1 MFTMNPLVFS
11 VLILSIGL
19 IETMICAIFA
29 NLAGEIAFR
38 NQCLVYAVIFMCV
51 LHYIRSYMKK
61 EYGAKEKGKVK
72 DGKDRKVKGSS
83 KSPGDE

>member
-1 MFTMNPLVFS
+1 MFTMSPLVFS

-19 IETMICAIFA
+19 LDSIICAMLA

-38 NQCLVYAVIFMCV
+38 NQCLVYVVIFMCV
-51 LHYIRSYMKK
+51 LHYIRSCMKK
-61 EYGAKEKGKVK
+61 EYGVKQKGKVK
-72 DGKDRKVKGSS
+72 NGKDRKIKGSS